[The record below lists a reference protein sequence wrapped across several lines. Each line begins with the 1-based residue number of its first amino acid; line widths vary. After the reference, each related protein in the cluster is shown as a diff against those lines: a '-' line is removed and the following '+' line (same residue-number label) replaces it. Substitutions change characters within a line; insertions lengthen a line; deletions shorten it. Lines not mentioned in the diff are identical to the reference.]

1 MSLRVVSSIT
11 ELKGIIKEWKKA
23 GQSIGLV
30 PTMGYLH
37 QGHQSLIQ
45 KAASQNDR
53 VIVSVFVNPKQ
64 FAPGEDLA
72 KYPRDIKNDQQK
84 AQQAGADLIFHPDD
98 EEMYPADFDS
108 FVQVNGLTS
117 LLEGKIRPTH
127 FRGVVT
133 VLTKL
138 FNLTQA
144 DRAYFGQK
152 DAQQVAVVKKLVSDL
167 DFPIRLVVCPIVRR
181 SDGLALSSRNSY
193 LSKDEDKAAVVL
205 YQSLELAD
213 RLYRQGTKN
222 SSQII
227 QKVTDFISKE
237 PLADIDYVKIVDEQ
251 TFLDKADLSSGSA
264 IVLLAVKIGKVRLID
279 NWVLGD
285 IK

>member
-181 SDGLALSSRNSY
+181 SDGLA
-193 LSKDEDKAAVVL
+193 
-205 YQSLELAD
+205 
-213 RLYRQGTKN
+213 
-222 SSQII
+222 
-227 QKVTDFISKE
+227 
-237 PLADIDYVKIVDEQ
+237 
-251 TFLDKADLSSGSA
+251 
-264 IVLLAVKIGKVRLID
+264 
-279 NWVLGD
+279 
-285 IK
+285 

>member
-11 ELKGIIKEWKKA
+11 ELKDIIKEWKKA

-45 KAASQNDR
+45 KAASQNNR

-84 AQQAGADLIFHPDD
+84 AQQVGADLIFHPDD